1 MVTKSGIAF
10 ALLSA
15 VGFSNSANAA
25 SVNCAFMSETVISQS
40 GEWVKSEAD
49 FMKMVELFGDGLKL
63 NLESSLL
70 GKLDSKQPF
79 LAGKV
84 KRGSVYLMGSEIGVQ
99 GKLIIVT
106 DDQIAIYDGMCQV
119 GFG

>member
-40 GEWVKSEAD
+40 G
-49 FMKMVELFGDGLKL
+49 
-63 NLESSLL
+63 
-70 GKLDSKQPF
+70 
-79 LAGKV
+79 
-84 KRGSVYLMGSEIGVQ
+84 
-99 GKLIIVT
+99 
-106 DDQIAIYDGMCQV
+106 
-119 GFG
+119 